1 MKEGRGMGIF
11 RKLFGKKPENQ
22 WQDSR
27 HENSA
32 AKEAEKILP
41 GAVTRKDLGIAQMVF
56 PLKDDFVLQR
66 AFTKDQ
72 MLTLRKGSK
81 TTAAGEWS
89 WFMEGDSLFLCR
101 NHPDAMIH
109 YVIRVSETTQS
120 HAVTVI
126 MQCKSS
132 MEAEKEFLVRWFDMR
147 IGAEK
152 QSETSTPKVRYD
164 VREYELKGVLSRE
177 QTAAIRAAKGVHSTK
192 EGWTWFVTE
201 GQKTMNIVDSY
212 SRHCVYSIH
221 FSDAG
226 DEPRVFVSHPEEQ
239 WKTADIKEE
248 LDRLEKLLHVW
259 FPQDTIGETDK
270 EQNTD
275 HQISAEELW
284 KAGEALEQQ
293 EKYEEAYRNYEKAA
307 EMDDTMSMICIARM
321 YLSGKLKPVDSS
333 NLSQL
338 LLQGGPIFPWSL
350 RSEKKPDY
358 KSGLAWLMKA
368 ADLGNDL
375 ACETVGSMLCEGIG
389 CRADTEKG
397 IAYLEKAAEQGR
409 ESARKY
415 ICLYRPDGK
424 TLTNA
429 KYETCLTEFEQMA
442 ESGNDKAYELY
453 ATLKSGTPKQLA
465 RLGHVLIAAQNVQRK
480 GFDVFRYASSPSG
493 IPLLPVASKRG
504 SWRTFVRFNLDAW
517 EEKHPLI
524 AISAD
529 ILNPRDT
536 SWLLGSFHH
545 GRIVGT
551 AEYRSPE
558 FGWLGEEKHA
568 VLIRLGVEDALS
580 SEELKEVVDAFHLI
594 EEEYQGESVAF
605 MVEEGEKEYSFEVAG
620 LREGKVEVLWRYTIG
635 GSNEVERYFEPQ
647 LISMDMQSD

>member
-1 MKEGRGMGIF
+1 MAKR
-11 RKLFGKKPENQ
+11 L
-22 WQDSR
+22 QD
-27 HENSA
+27 
-32 AKEAEKILP
+32 AE
-41 GAVTRKDLGIAQMVF
+41 
-56 PLKDDFVLQR
+56 
-66 AFTKDQ
+66 
-72 MLTLRKGSK
+72 
-81 TTAAGEWS
+81 
-89 WFMEGDSLFLCR
+89 
-101 NHPDAMIH
+101 
-109 YVIRVSETTQS
+109 
-120 HAVTVI
+120 
-126 MQCKSS
+126 
-132 MEAEKEFLVRWFDMR
+132 
-147 IGAEK
+147 
-152 QSETSTPKVRYD
+152 
-164 VREYELKGVLSRE
+164 
-177 QTAAIRAAKGVHSTK
+177 
-192 EGWTWFVTE
+192 
-201 GQKTMNIVDSY
+201 
-212 SRHCVYSIH
+212 
-221 FSDAG
+221 
-226 DEPRVFVSHPEEQ
+226 
-239 WKTADIKEE
+239 
-248 LDRLEKLLHVW
+248 
-259 FPQDTIGETDK
+259 
-270 EQNTD
+270 
-275 HQISAEELW
+275 
-284 KAGEALEQQ
+284 
-293 EKYEEAYRNYEKAA
+293 
-307 EMDDTMSMICIARM
+307 
-321 YLSGKLKPVDSS
+321 
-333 NLSQL
+333 
-338 LLQGGPIFPWSL
+338 
-350 RSEKKPDY
+350 
-358 KSGLAWLMKA
+358 
-368 ADLGNDL
+368 
-375 ACETVGSMLCEGIG
+375 
-389 CRADTEKG
+389 
-397 IAYLEKAAEQGR
+397 
-409 ESARKY
+409 
-415 ICLYRPDGK
+415 
-424 TLTNA
+424 
-429 KYETCLTEFEQMA
+429 YETCLTEFEQMA